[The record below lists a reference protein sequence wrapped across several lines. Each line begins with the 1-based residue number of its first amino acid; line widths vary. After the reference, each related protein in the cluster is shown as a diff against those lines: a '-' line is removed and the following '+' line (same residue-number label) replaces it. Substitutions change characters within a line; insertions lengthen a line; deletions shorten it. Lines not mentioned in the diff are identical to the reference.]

1 MTDFKKEKETEKE
14 KENDVLERLITGQTF
29 YIVQDGDFNTQQIL
43 LLDSITTVP
52 LSDARWALD
61 GSAFIVMFVTGDN
74 PSPLMDAYPVYTNLS
89 IQPIISQ
96 YPWVLPF

>member
-1 MTDFKKEKETEKE
+1 MKEDIKET
-14 KENDVLERLITGQTF
+14 LISGQTF
-29 YIVQDGDFNTQQIL
+29 YIVQDGDFTTQEIL

-74 PSPLMDAYPVYTNLS
+74 PSPLMDLYPVYTNVS
-89 IQPIISQ
+89 IQPILSQ
-96 YPWVLPF
+96 YPWSLPF